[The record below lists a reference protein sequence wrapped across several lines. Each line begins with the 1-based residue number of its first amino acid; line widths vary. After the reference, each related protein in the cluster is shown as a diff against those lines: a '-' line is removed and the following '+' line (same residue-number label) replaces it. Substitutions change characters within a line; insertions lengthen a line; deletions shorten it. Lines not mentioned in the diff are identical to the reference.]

1 MSQFFYI
8 HPDNPQ
14 QRLINQAVE
23 IVRKGGVIVYPTDSG
38 YALGCKIEDKNAM
51 ERICRIRA
59 ALATGTRRVDR
70 GSAFPVHTCSV
81 GQRL

>member
-8 HPDNPQ
+8 HPENPQ

-38 YALGCKIEDKNAM
+38 YA
-51 ERICRIRA
+51 
-59 ALATGTRRVDR
+59 TGSGRV
-70 GSAFPVHTCSV
+70 V
-81 GQRL
+81 GAVQKV

>member
-38 YALGCKIEDKNAM
+38 YALGCKIEAYLSYSP
-51 ERICRIRA
+51 A
-59 ALATGTRRVDR
+59 AGRSQLYPDVSR
-70 GSAFPVHTCSV
+70 SF
-81 GQRL
+81 

>member
-23 IVRKGGVIVYPTDSG
+23 IVR
-38 YALGCKIEDKNAM
+38 
-51 ERICRIRA
+51 
-59 ALATGTRRVDR
+59 
-70 GSAFPVHTCSV
+70 
-81 GQRL
+81 

>member
-23 IVRKGGVIVYPTDSG
+23 IVRKGGVIQLIPAMRSAVK
-38 YALGCKIEDKNAM
+38 LKIKTRWSVFVVFAS
-51 ERICRIRA
+51 CRTVTT
-59 ALATGTRRVDR
+59 L
-70 GSAFPVHTCSV
+70 P
-81 GQRL
+81 

>member
-23 IVRKGGVIVYPTDSG
+23 IVRKGVK
-38 YALGCKIEDKNAM
+38 LKIKTRWSVFVVFAS
-51 ERICRIRA
+51 CRTVTT
-59 ALATGTRRVDR
+59 L
-70 GSAFPVHTCSV
+70 P
-81 GQRL
+81 